1 MDERDIPHFPLTLP
15 RNAFNL
21 REVARA
27 GDLWRAC
34 QDIAIDAS
42 TRAGWPPSRYVK
54 ERTAYVMRSM
64 VCVHRREISHGDT
77 LRTQT
82 WVSKIKRELIS
93 MREIRIL
100 VEDERGALQPVIDAT
115 QEWVHVSADLKLM
128 RKPKAL
134 LDAIVAIA
142 GTRTID
148 FPEFAPIDL
157 GRESHFAFDC
167 WQTWSDPL
175 GHVNHPVYV
184 DWADEAVARA
194 VKHAGLTP
202 SNVVPIAETVTY
214 RKGVSPGMPV
224 EIRSR
229 VVGTTAEGV
238 VMTHTMSDDKQDI
251 YAEATTIRKVLGVD
265 ADVLVNALI

>member
-1 MDERDIPHFPLTLP
+1 MDERAIPHFPLTLP
-15 RNAFNL
+15 RNAFNV

-42 TRAGWPPSRYVK
+42 TRAGWPPSRYVA

-64 VCVHRREISHGDT
+64 VCVHRRETSHGDT

-93 MREIRIL
+93 LREVRIFSQ
-100 VEDERGALQPVIDAT
+100 DDRGALHPVIEAT

-142 GTRTID
+142 GTRTIELPTFVPVD
-148 FPEFAPIDL
+148 A
-157 GRESHFAFDC
+157 GRESRFAFDC

-175 GHVNHPVYV
+175 GHVNHPVYI
-184 DWADEAVARA
+184 DWAEEAVARA
-194 VKHAGLTP
+194 VKAADLDP

-224 EIRSR
+224 EIRTR
-229 VVGTTAEGV
+229 VVGTTADGV
-238 VMTHTMSDDKQDI
+238 VMTHTMSDEKGDT
-251 YAEATTIRKVLGVD
+251 YAEATTIRKVIGMAPDALLG
-265 ADVLVNALI
+265 ALT